1 MRPTHGGFVL
11 GVRQRRGEGSRSIEI
26 RAREGWIAVVSAVVS
41 ADLHAVV
48 AAVNVN
54 ARRAVL

>member
-26 RAREGWIAVVSAVVS
+26 RAREGWIAGVRAVVS

-48 AAVNVN
+48 AAVN

>member
-1 MRPTHGGFVL
+1 MRPTRGGFVI

-26 RAREGWIAVVSAVVS
+26 RARDGSIAGVRAVVR

-48 AAVNVN
+48 AAVN